1 MQEAEQKLV
10 RSPAFSQAV
19 LGVFFAASIALLFLV
34 DLQFRFDD
42 AIAQGKKTALNFAK
56 ILAEHTALTFDGVE
70 RTLREAAKI
79 RQDSLEGKYAS
90 SEDTN
95 SALRLLQKTSPVV
108 VAVGWTNAS
117 GDLIAHSYDQNPPGA
132 NIASM
137 SHFIVQRESAD
148 NRLYIA
154 PPYRSVAN
162 DKWFTAASL
171 RLSNAEGTFTGILTA
186 PLDQSYFIKIYRSID
201 LGNNG
206 SILLL
211 HRDGP
216 LLAREPALDSAI
228 GKSFAGGP
236 LLTRYLPKSDAGSY
250 ETVSVVD
257 GVPRVAGY
265 MAVRGL
271 PLVLLVSYARA
282 DVLGPWHRHLSTF
295 GPLVALVVAAILF
308 GTFLLVRQ
316 TMTLAEKSGILES
329 KSRELEQTNRRFD
342 IALSNMPSGLV
353 MFDADQKIVIS
364 NFRFREMYGLKEDQV
379 RPGTLLKDLLESHV
393 ANGQRSEHDMDAYIR
408 TVLTQPTQTQPL
420 ADGRTVFIRRQT
432 IPEGGWIAT
441 HEDITEQKR
450 TETSLLENAAELERI
465 NMRFDAALNTM
476 SHGLCMYD
484 AEQKVVVSNTCYAE
498 IYHLD
503 REQVKPG
510 TSLQQILDY
519 RLEKGTHFG
528 PAADVYISG
537 NLKNPNE
544 IQELADGRTVSI
556 ARHTMPDGGWL
567 TIHEDITERARNEKR
582 IAFLAQHDL
591 LTGLANRALFAQKL
605 DEAAKRFQR
614 YGISFSVL
622 MLDLDRFKNV
632 NDTLGHPAGDQ
643 LLVQVAQRLT
653 ASLRDTDV
661 LARLGGD
668 EFAIIQENEKDQREG
683 AIGLALRIIGIIGEP
698 FDLNGHRVNIGT
710 SIGVV
715 FAPEHGVDLE
725 SLLKKADLALYDA
738 KASGR
743 NDFCLFRTEMIDAA
757 QSQKA
762 LENELRDA
770 ISNEEFELHYQ
781 PVMDVETRQL
791 RGVEALVRWRHPSRG
806 LVSPDQFIPLAESTG
821 LILPLGEWVLQQ
833 ACRDAV
839 HWPAHVKVAV
849 NISAVQFNKGNLFDV
864 ILCTLVETGLPPD
877 RLELE
882 ITETAL
888 LEGRETH
895 LQTIRQ
901 LKNLGIVMVLDDF
914 GTGYSSA
921 SYLTKFPFDKIKID
935 KSITQGAAQNRACAA
950 VVASA
955 LALARGLEIA
965 TTAEGIETEEQF
977 ELLRAAGANLA
988 QGFLFG
994 RPVPLHGFGKDT
1006 PTLHTEDVA

>member
-1 MQEAEQKLV
+1 MRQVQRKLV

-19 LGVFFAASIALLFLV
+19 LGVFFAALIVLLFLV
-34 DLQFRFDD
+34 DLQFRYDD
-42 AIAQGKKTALNFAK
+42 AIAQGKTTALNFAK
-56 ILAEHTALTFDGVE
+56 ILAEHAALTFDGVE
-70 RTLREAAKI
+70 RTLREAEKI
-79 RQDSLEGKYAS
+79 RQGSLEGKYAT
-90 SEDTN
+90 SEDAN
-95 SALRLLQKTSPVV
+95 SALRLLQKTSPIV
-108 VAVGWTNAS
+108 VAVGWTDAT
-117 GDLIAHSYDQNPPGA
+117 GDLVAHSYDHKPPRP
-132 NIASM
+132 NIFGM
-137 SHFIVQRESAD
+137 PHFSVQRDSP
-148 NRLYIA
+148 NNGLYIA
-154 PPYRSVAN
+154 PPYRSAAN
-162 DKWFTAASL
+162 DRWFTAASL
-171 RLSNAEGTFTGILTA
+171 RLSNADSTFAGILTA
-186 PLDQSYFIKIYRSID
+186 PLDQTYFIKIYRSID

-211 HRDGP
+211 HRDGQ

-236 LLTRYLPKSDAGSY
+236 LLTEYLPKSETGSY

-265 MAVRGL
+265 MALRGL

-282 DVLGPWHRHLSTF
+282 DVLGRWHRHLSTF

-316 TMTLAEKSGILES
+316 TMTLADKSGVLES

-353 MFDADQKIVIS
+353 MFDAHQKIVIS

-379 RPGTLLKDLLESHV
+379 RPGTPLKELLESHL
-393 ANGQRSEHDMDAYIR
+393 ANGQRSELDMDGYIR
-408 TVLTQPTQTQPL
+408 AVLTQPTQTQPL

-450 TETSLLENAAELERI
+450 TETSLLKNAAELERI

-484 AEQKVVVSNTCYAE
+484 AEQKVVVSNARYAE

-503 REQVKPG
+503 RDQVKPG
-510 TSLQQILDY
+510 TPLRQILDY
-519 RLEKGTHFG
+519 RLQQGTNFG
-528 PAADVYISG
+528 PAEGVYI
-537 NLKNPNE
+537 NVHLRQANE

-556 ARHTMPDGGWL
+556 ARHMMPDGGWL
-567 TIHEDITERARNEKR
+567 TIHEDITDRARNEKR

-605 DEAAKRFQR
+605 EEAAKRFQR
-614 YGISFSVL
+614 HGISFSVL

-683 AIGLALRIIGIIGEP
+683 AIGLALRIIGIIANP
-698 FDLNGHRVNIGT
+698 FDLNGHRVNIGA
-710 SIGVV
+710 SIGVA
-715 FAPEHGVDLE
+715 FAPEHGVDHE

-743 NDFCLFRTEMIDAA
+743 NDFCLFRTEMIEAA

-762 LENELRDA
+762 MESELHDA

-781 PVMDVETRQL
+781 PVIDAETRQL
-791 RGVEALVRWRHPSRG
+791 RGVEALVRWQHPSRG
-806 LVSPDQFIPLAESTG
+806 LIEPDQFIPLAESTG

-833 ACRDAV
+833 ACRDAI
-839 HWPAHVKVAV
+839 HWPAHIKVAV

-864 ILCTLVETGLPPD
+864 ILCTLVETGLPPE

-921 SYLTKFPFDKIKID
+921 SYLTQFPFDKIKID

-950 VVASA
+950 IVASA

-965 TTAEGIETEEQF
+965 TTVEGIETEEQF
-977 ELLRAAGANLA
+977 ELLRAAGANLV

-994 RPVPLHGFGKDT
+994 RPVPLHRFGVNT
-1006 PTLHTEDVA
+1006 PAFSTQDVA